1 MEETIALPWQA
12 MTLRLLVAFV
22 LGGIIGLERERRER
36 PAGLRTHIVVTVAA
50 ALLMMISM
58 LVAGE
63 NFDPGRMAAGVITG
77 IGFLGAGTIIRYG
90 GGVRGLTTAATL
102 WAASAVGL
110 TVGIGWYPAA
120 IVTTLLI
127 FFTLPGLRW
136 LEPGGFGGHQQQH
149 IAVQLVRTAGSCA
162 NLLEGLRQ
170 AEVQITGVDFT
181 DEEGR
186 QLVLHCR
193 LPGGA
198 HQASVLETVAE
209 QPDVASA
216 RFAS

>member
-1 MEETIALPWQA
+1 MDEAVALSWQV

-50 ALLMMISM
+50 ALMMMVSV
-58 LVAGE
+58 LAAGDK
-63 NFDPGRMAAGVITG
+63 FDPGRMATGVITG

-90 GGVRGLTTAATL
+90 GGVRGLTTAATI

-120 IVTTLLI
+120 IVTTLLV
-127 FFTLPGLRW
+127 FFTLTVMRW
-136 LEPGGFGGHQQQH
+136 LEPVVFGGRLQQR
-149 IAVQLVRTAGSCA
+149 IAVQLVPGAHFCAG
-162 NLLEGLRQ
+162 LLEDLRE
-170 AEVQITGVDFT
+170 AGVQVTGIDFS
-181 DEEGR
+181 DEQGE
-186 QLVLHCR
+186 QMVLHCQPPR
-193 LPGGA
+193 GM
-198 HQASVLETVAE
+198 HQASLLEVIA
-209 QPDVASA
+209 QRQDVASA